1 MILII
6 QGELTLS
13 LLILVVSWLSYTM
26 IGIVCTAYTC
36 TTLAILDTCTTVHV
50 HVFYMQSLSI
60 FIFRTCL
67 ENHHVAKSFKLTL
80 DHKEHD
86 IFQNLDS

>member
-1 MILII
+1 M
-6 QGELTLS
+6 
-13 LLILVVSWLSYTM
+13 
-26 IGIVCTAYTC
+26 CNAC
-36 TTLAILDTCTTVHV
+36 TTLAILIHV
-50 HVFYMQSLSI
+50 LQYIHVFYMQSLPI